1 MATTEAAKKR
11 RPSSIRATIARAG
24 TRLALPFVL
33 ALGSSAACT
42 EPETPS
48 VTIRLSAERSVTVRV
63 EIADSPEERT
73 LGLMY
78 RTALEPGAG
87 MLFLFPDERERSFWM
102 KNTPLPLDIVFLSS
116 AGVIVGI
123 AERTTPFS
131 LDPIPSGAPARRVL
145 EVEAG
150 FVAEHGVRVGQE
162 ASYQGVPDRP

>member
-1 MATTEAAKKR
+1 MAITEASRR
-11 RPSSIRATIARAG
+11 RPSASIGATLARAVP
-24 TRLALPFVL
+24 RLAPLVLL
-33 ALGSSAACT
+33 ALVSSAACT

-48 VTIRLSAERSVTVRV
+48 VTIHLSPERSVTVRV
-63 EIADSPEERT
+63 EIADSPEERA

-78 RTALEPGAG
+78 RTSLEPDAG
-87 MLFLFPDERERSFWM
+87 MLFLFPDESERSFWM

-145 EVEAG
+145 EVAAG
-150 FVAEHGVRVGQE
+150 FVAQHGLRVGQT
-162 ASYQGVPDRP
+162 ASYRGVPDQP